1 MLTPTQHLNNVRLPM
16 GEHHTLSI
24 AQYGAD
30 TYCEIAL
37 YDNRVNKA
45 VRLPRLYKHS
55 DAVAYTTDSFHYVT
69 SLELIEIISSA
80 HEFIKQVEEFD
91 VVKIVSDAQEWVKEN
106 K

>member
-24 AQYGAD
+24 AQYGGD
-30 TYCEIAL
+30 RYCEIAL

-45 VRLPRLYKHS
+45 VRLPRLYKDS
-55 DAVAYTTDSFHYVT
+55 DAVAYTTDSFEFVT
-69 SLELIEIISSA
+69 SLEIVEIVSSA
-80 HEFIKQVEEFD
+80 QEFIKQLEEFD